1 MEEGQEQ
8 SDFARLIIEKPQLL
22 NERNP
27 TNQSAERK
35 VAKGWFGF
43 PDKFFRAVFL
53 FTKGTK
59 QGCLSNG
66 ALLLLISTDAFAFHI
81 LLYVVILSFVY

>member
-43 PDKFFRAVFL
+43 PDKFFRPVFS

-59 QGCLSNG
+59 L
-66 ALLLLISTDAFAFHI
+66 
-81 LLYVVILSFVY
+81 

>member
-35 VAKGWFGF
+35 VAKGWLVSLGL
-43 PDKFFRAVFL
+43 FFIY
-53 FTKGTK
+53 
-59 QGCLSNG
+59 QCN
-66 ALLLLISTDAFAFHI
+66 
-81 LLYVVILSFVY
+81 

>member
-35 VAKGWFGF
+35 VAKGWSGF
-43 PDKFFRAVFL
+43 PDKFFWPVFYL
-53 FTKGTK
+53 PNELNK
-59 QGCLSNG
+59 
-66 ALLLLISTDAFAFHI
+66 
-81 LLYVVILSFVY
+81 VV

>member
-27 TNQSAERK
+27 TNQSGERK
-35 VAKGWFGF
+35 IAKGWIDFQ
-43 PDKFFRAVFL
+43 DKFLRPVP
-53 FTKGTK
+53 
-59 QGCLSNG
+59 CS
-66 ALLLLISTDAFAFHI
+66 
-81 LLYVVILSFVY
+81 

>member
-1 MEEGQEQ
+1 MHFRSLFPIHNLLRASEYQDKVSLGSLFILGSLLFARKYMEEGQEQ

-35 VAKGWFGF
+35 VAKGWF
-43 PDKFFRAVFL
+43 PR
-53 FTKGTK
+53 
-59 QGCLSNG
+59 Q
-66 ALLLLISTDAFAFHI
+66 I
-81 LLYVVILSFVY
+81 L

>member
-43 PDKFFRAVFL
+43 PDKFFRPVFL
-53 FTKGTK
+53 FTKGNK
-59 QGCLSNG
+59 QGWVS
-66 ALLLLISTDAFAFHI
+66 ST
-81 LLYVVILSFVY
+81 SFGIPFIYQFNYIF

>member
-43 PDKFFRAVFL
+43 PDKFFRAVL
-53 FTKGTK
+53 FYLPKELNK
-59 QGCLSNG
+59 
-66 ALLLLISTDAFAFHI
+66 
-81 LLYVVILSFVY
+81 VV

>member
-43 PDKFFRAVFL
+43 PDKLFRPVFYL
-53 FTKGTK
+53 PKELNK
-59 QGCLSNG
+59 
-66 ALLLLISTDAFAFHI
+66 
-81 LLYVVILSFVY
+81 VV

>member
-43 PDKFFRAVFL
+43 PDKFFRPIFYL
-53 FTKGTK
+53 PKELNK
-59 QGCLSNG
+59 
-66 ALLLLISTDAFAFHI
+66 
-81 LLYVVILSFVY
+81 VV

>member
-35 VAKGWFGF
+35 VAKGWF
-43 PDKFFRAVFL
+43 PR
-53 FTKGTK
+53 
-59 QGCLSNG
+59 Q
-66 ALLLLISTDAFAFHI
+66 I
-81 LLYVVILSFVY
+81 L